1 MVMALHLSGIWVAG
15 AFGKGKLQLLAF
27 GMLQGVKEAKSTMVL
42 MTHSNGMQFQIM
54 SPKLDLKEKEGMVV
68 PYFHIRPHQDPSV
81 CNMEAFVQKVGD
93 FQVPG
98 YKNFKK
104 VEPGDQLF
112 YHKEPNEEEAP
123 AEPKKAKRAA

>member
-1 MVMALHLSGIWVAG
+1 
-15 AFGKGKLQLLAF
+15 
-27 GMLQGVKEAKSTMVL
+27 
-42 MTHSNGMQFQIM
+42 MQFQIM

-68 PYFHIRPHQDPSV
+68 PYFHIKPHQDPSV

-104 VEPGDQLF
+104 VEQGDQLF

-123 AEPKKAKRAA
+123 AEAAPAPKKAKKAA